1 LTSGPA
7 ACFNIKHAP
16 NLRFDAAKTNSPVPN
31 YPLLTSRSTPLPSER
46 ERFCEPERA
55 VVDALS
61 RGAGEEG
68 ATM

>member
-31 YPLLTSRSTPLPSER
+31 YPLLTSRSTPLPAR
-46 ERFCEPERA
+46 ERSGRVPTG
-55 VVDALS
+55 S
-61 RGAGEEG
+61 YGE
-68 ATM
+68 A

>member
-31 YPLLTSRSTPLPSER
+31 YPLLTSRSTPLPGPEQ
-46 ERFCEPERA
+46 FCERQCGRYGK
-55 VVDALS
+55 ALS
-61 RGAGEEG
+61 LLTLCRSR
-68 ATM
+68 